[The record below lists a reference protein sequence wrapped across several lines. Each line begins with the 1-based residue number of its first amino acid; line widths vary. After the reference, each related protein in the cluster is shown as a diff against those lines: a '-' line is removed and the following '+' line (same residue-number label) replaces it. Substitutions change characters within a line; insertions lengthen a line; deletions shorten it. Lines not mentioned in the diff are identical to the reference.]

1 MEHPSQA
8 WLDKFN
14 DTLVPEEFVEISYD
28 SILSGLQEDASFYS
42 AYNTEQ
48 LPFSNVE
55 NLTGEKNRPLVKY
68 ATGELNLHVLDG
80 SFTLPPSD
88 VPYKDS
94 GLISYGIV
102 SDNNY
107 PVISFQ
113 FRKNTHKAF
122 RPGITIVWSNSLDEY
137 ATDFIVRAFGKGV
150 DEEEDDWGG
159 SSYTVANVQGNKDVY
174 CEIPADFTLNPD
186 ELWRFDITV
195 KKWSIPNRR
204 ARVEW
209 IFFGFQKIYDKNDI
223 VSYTH
228 TSSRDPISGQ
238 LSKDSIEFS
247 LDNSDKKWDAIN
259 PKGMYRYLYERQ
271 PVKVRYGMEVDGEVQ
286 WINGGKYF
294 LSEWSTPSNGLEASF
309 VARDAFEFL
318 MTSNYTGRKYGT
330 LYEMCYDALETFS
343 SKISSF
349 YISEELKEYS
359 TDISKESTS
368 YKNSDILQL
377 AANAAGMAL
386 YQTRDGQIRIE
397 RVNMVAS
404 SEDEIYEIPIIN
416 NYQWPE
422 ITFAS
427 KVKNVSCNVN
437 GTEHVYP
444 ESSNIDGVTQTV
456 SNELLTETMLK
467 KSKNSITEA
476 YAVLA
481 NRKKVELEYRA
492 SPHIDAFDHVRFNH
506 NYGYASNVF
515 VTESKYQY
523 TGCFK
528 GTLSGYILSDVSSV
542 KLSPTSLSLIYGE
555 SRVLSASLL
564 PENEDLPTIS
574 WRAIPEDIVSLHV
587 LTNQSGKSTCL
598 VQYSK
603 KGSATVSAYVGAVS
617 SSASVIDN
625 SPTFTLSNSSIAVNW
640 GSPVEIKATFSPST
654 HATPSINWRA
664 SPSDVV
670 KLEATQTGGTSTCKI
685 SWLKKGNAT
694 ITVTAAEEKA
704 ICSVVAN
711 PATIGSLP
719 IGTTLYIKENNQ
731 RTAFVLAKHD
741 YEKDSSKLGL
751 ITTFHG
757 NGKGLSLLA
766 RSSKTV
772 LSHVWNTE
780 SASYNSRFTNIYSGS
795 TIDKWL
801 NGEYFRTLDSS
812 ISSKIKNTNIRVSP
826 GPQTYKDDDGNSHT
840 TDGSAVTWISR
851 KVFLLSATELG
862 MSSSVSG
869 VTKEGTAL
877 PNCSEMLY
885 NIIGDSNY
893 AWTRSRCFD
902 ATPFAYPEF
911 FKYNNSAVVSPD
923 KYRDGYYTYT
933 EIGDVSKE
941 RPVVPAFT
949 LPATLEVDVNGNVL
963 T

>member
-28 SILSGLQEDASFYS
+28 STEPGVQEDATAS
-42 AYNTEQ
+42 ATAQVPFGNIENTTKE
-48 LPFSNVE
+48 LDRV
-55 NLTGEKNRPLVKY
+55 LTKY
-68 ATGELNLHVLDG
+68 ATGETNLHVLDG
-80 SFTLPPSD
+80 SFRLLPDS
-88 VPYKDS
+88 VPYADA
-94 GLISYGIV
+94 GFISQTLV
-102 SDNNY
+102 SDSNH
-107 PVISFQ
+107 PRIILSFGSVHT
-113 FRKNTHKAF
+113 RAV
-122 RPGITIVWSNSLDEY
+122 PGLTVVWSSMMNEW
-137 ATDFIVRAFGKGV
+137 ATKFKLTAYKGTAV
-150 DEEEDDWGG
+150 V
-159 SSYTVANVQGNKDVY
+159 ST
-174 CEIPADFTLNPD
+174 
-186 ELWRFDITV
+186 ITV
-195 KKWSIPNRR
+195 SNNKSVYSETEWEIYGYDSIAIDILEWSIPNRR
-204 ARVEW
+204 ARIEW
-209 IFFGFQKIYDKNDI
+209 IMVGFHKVYNKKDL

-228 TSSRDPISGQ
+228 TSSRDPISAQ
-238 LSKDSIEFS
+238 LPKDSIEFS
-247 LDNSDKKWDAIN
+247 LDNSQKTWDAIN
-259 PKGMYRYLYERQ
+259 PRGMFRYLYERQ
-271 PVKVRYGMEVDGEVQ
+271 EVDVRYGMDVDGETQ
-286 WINGGKYF
+286 WINGGKFY
-294 LSEWSTPSNGLEASF
+294 LSEWSVPSNGLEASF
-309 VARDAFEFL
+309 TARDALEFM
-318 MTSNYTGRKYGT
+318 MTSNYTGRKTGT
-330 LYEMCYDALETFS
+330 LYQMCYDALETLPS
-343 SKISSF
+343 NVPSF

-359 TDISKESTS
+359 TDISSEKTS

-386 YQTRDGQIRIE
+386 YQTRDGHIRIE
-397 RVNMVAS
+397 RVNLTAEEGTEV
-404 SEDEIYEIPIIN
+404 YEIPVIN
-416 NYQWPE
+416 NFQWPE
-422 ITFAS
+422 ISFAS
-427 KVKNVSCNVN
+427 RVKNVSCNVN
-437 GTEHVYP
+437 GKEHLYP
-444 ESSNIDGVTQTV
+444 EGSNAEGVTQTV
-456 SNELLTETMLK
+456 SNELLTEAMLV

-476 YAVLA
+476 YAMLA

-492 SPHIDAFDHVRFNH
+492 SPHIDAFDHVKFNH
-506 NYGYASNVF
+506 NFGYASSVF

-528 GTLSGYILSDVSSV
+528 GTISGYVLADVSSV
-542 KLSPTSLSLIYGE
+542 SLSPSSLSLIYNE
-555 SRVLSASLL
+555 PKVLTAELL
-564 PENEDLPTIS
+564 PYDPDLPTVS
-574 WRAIPEDIVSLHV
+574 WRASPEGIVTLRV
-587 LTNQSGKSTCL
+587 LTNESGKSTCE
-598 VQYSK
+598 VKYNR
-603 KGSATVSAYVGAVS
+603 KGNATVSAYVGSVS
-617 SSASVIDN
+617 SSIPVVNN
-625 SPTFTLSNSSIAVNW
+625 SPSLYLSTLALGVRWGAPQDITATFTPNNYGA
-640 GSPVEIKATFSPST
+640 PE
-654 HATPSINWRA
+654 INWSA

-670 KLEATQTGGTSTCKI
+670 RLDIVAKSNGSSTCRVT
-685 SWLKKGNAT
+685 WLKKGNAT

-704 ICSVVAN
+704 TCSVVAS

-719 IGTTLYIKENNQ
+719 IGTTLYIKESNQ

-741 YEKDSSKLGL
+741 YEEVSSKWP
-751 ITTFHG
+751 TFPG

-869 VTKEGTAL
+869 ITKEGTAL

-885 NIIGDSNY
+885 NIIGSSNY

-902 ATPFAYPEF
+902 ATPFAYPEY
-911 FKYNNSAVVSPD
+911 FKYNNSAAVSPD

-941 RPVVPAFT
+941 RPVIPAFT
-949 LPATLEVDVNGNVL
+949 LPAALEVDVNGNILV
-963 T
+963 

>member
-28 SILSGLQEDASFYS
+28 SILPGLQESASPYS
-42 AYNTEQ
+42 AKNTEQ
-48 LPFSNVE
+48 LVFSNAE
-55 NLTGEKNRPLVKY
+55 NLTKEKDRPLVKY

-80 SFTLPPSD
+80 SFTLPPSSE
-88 VPYKDS
+88 PYKDG

-102 SDNNY
+102 SDGNY
-107 PVISFQ
+107 PVISFE
-113 FRKNTHKAF
+113 FPKNTHKAF
-122 RPGITIVWSNSLDEY
+122 QPGITIVWSNSLDEY
-137 ATDFIVRAFGKGV
+137 ATDFIVRAFGK
-150 DEEEDDWGG
+150 DEESDDWGG

-259 PKGMYRYLYERQ
+259 PKGMYKYLYERQ

-286 WINGGKYF
+286 WINGGKFY
-294 LSEWSTPSNGLEASF
+294 LSEWSVPSNGLEASF
-309 VARDAFEFL
+309 AARDAFEFL

-330 LYEMCYDALETFS
+330 LYQMCYDALETTS
-343 SKISSF
+343 SISNF

-359 TDISKESTS
+359 TDISKENTS

-386 YQTRDGQIRIE
+386 YQTRDSQIRIE

-444 ESSNIDGVTQTV
+444 ENSNIEGVTQTV
-456 SNELLTETMLK
+456 SNELLTEAMLK

-542 KLSPTSLSLIYGE
+542 NLSPNSLSLIYGE

-625 SPTFTLSNSSIAVNW
+625 SPTLTLSNSSIAVNW

-654 HATPSINWRA
+654 HAAPSINWRA

-704 ICSVVAN
+704 ICSVVAS

-719 IGTTLYIKENNQ
+719 IGTTLYIKESNQ

-741 YEKDSSKLGL
+741 YEEASSKLGL
-751 ITTFHG
+751 ITTFPG

-780 SASYNSRFTNIYSGS
+780 RASYSYFTNIYSGS

-826 GPQTYKDDDGNSHT
+826 GPKTYEGDDGLSHT
-840 TDGSAVTWISR
+840 TDGSEVSWVSR

-869 VTKEGTAL
+869 ITKEGTAL
-877 PNCSEMLY
+877 PNCSKVLY
-885 NIIGDSNY
+885 NIIGDQNY
-893 AWTRSRCFD
+893 TWTRSRCYD
-902 ATPFAYPEF
+902 ATPFAYPENY
-911 FKYNNSAVVSPD
+911 KYNNSAVVSPS
-923 KYRDGYYTYT
+923 KYNNSYYTYT
-933 EIGDVSKE
+933 AISDVTKKY
-941 RPVVPAFT
+941 PVLPAFT

>member
-28 SILSGLQEDASFYS
+28 SILPGLQESASPYS
-42 AYNTEQ
+42 AKNTEQ
-48 LPFSNVE
+48 LVFSNAE
-55 NLTGEKNRPLVKY
+55 NLTKEKDRPLVKY

-80 SFTLPPSD
+80 SFTLPPSSE
-88 VPYKDS
+88 PYKDG

-102 SDNNY
+102 SDGNY
-107 PVISFQ
+107 PVISFE
-113 FRKNTHKAF
+113 FPKNTHKAF
-122 RPGITIVWSNSLDEY
+122 QPGITIVWSNSLDEY
-137 ATDFIVRAFGKGV
+137 ATDFIVRAFGK
-150 DEEEDDWGG
+150 DEESDDWGG

-259 PKGMYRYLYERQ
+259 PKGMYKYLYERQ

-286 WINGGKYF
+286 WINGGKFY
-294 LSEWSTPSNGLEASF
+294 LSEWSVPSNGLEASF
-309 VARDAFEFL
+309 AARDAFEFL

-330 LYEMCYDALETFS
+330 LYQMCYDALETTS
-343 SKISSF
+343 SISNF

-359 TDISKESTS
+359 TDISKENTS

-386 YQTRDGQIRIE
+386 YQTRDSQIRIE

-444 ESSNIDGVTQTV
+444 ENSNIEGVTQTV
-456 SNELLTETMLK
+456 SNELLTEAMLK

-542 KLSPTSLSLIYGE
+542 NLSPNSLSLIYGE

-625 SPTFTLSNSSIAVNW
+625 SPTLTLSNSSIAVNW

-654 HATPSINWRA
+654 YAAPSINWRA

-704 ICSVVAN
+704 ICSVVAS

-719 IGTTLYIKENNQ
+719 IGTTLYIKESNQ

-741 YEKDSSKLGL
+741 YEEASSKLGL
-751 ITTFHG
+751 ITTFPG

-780 SASYNSRFTNIYSGS
+780 RASYSYFTNIYSGS

-826 GPQTYKDDDGNSHT
+826 GPKTYEGDDGLSHT
-840 TDGSAVTWISR
+840 TDGSEVSWVSR

-869 VTKEGTAL
+869 ITKEGTAL
-877 PNCSEMLY
+877 PNCSKVLY
-885 NIIGDSNY
+885 NIIGDQNY
-893 AWTRSRCFD
+893 TWTRSRCYD
-902 ATPFAYPEF
+902 ATPFAYPENY
-911 FKYNNSAVVSPD
+911 KYNNSAVVSPS
-923 KYRDGYYTYT
+923 KYNNSYYTYT
-933 EIGDVSKE
+933 AISDVTKKY
-941 RPVVPAFT
+941 PVLPAFT